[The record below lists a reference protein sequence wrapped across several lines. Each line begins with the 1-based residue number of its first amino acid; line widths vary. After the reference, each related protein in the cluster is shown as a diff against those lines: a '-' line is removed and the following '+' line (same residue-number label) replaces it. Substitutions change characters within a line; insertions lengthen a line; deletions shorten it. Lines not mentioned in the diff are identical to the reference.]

1 MEAKLFMKKLDQT
14 ELKHLVMERYK
25 KLKLTSPLYIS
36 NNFLEQVFG
45 QLWRSYV
52 NCVTGFTMA
61 NL

>member
-1 MEAKLFMKKLDQT
+1 MKKLDQT

-52 NCVTGFTMA
+52 NCVTGFTVA

>member
-36 NNFLEQVFG
+36 NNFVLYYS
-45 QLWRSYV
+45 LALS
-52 NCVTGFTMA
+52 NCINYLYF
-61 NL
+61 LKERISF